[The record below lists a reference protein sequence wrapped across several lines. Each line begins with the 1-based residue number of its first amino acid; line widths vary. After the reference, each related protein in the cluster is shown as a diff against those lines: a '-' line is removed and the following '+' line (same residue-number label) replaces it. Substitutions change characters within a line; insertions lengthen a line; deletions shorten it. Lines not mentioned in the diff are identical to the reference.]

1 MSEVAD
7 RLIELSLQSGSIPR
21 TTRSIVVT
29 RLMDLAS
36 SADVDPQV
44 RAQATE
50 SLRKLSARLAS
61 MPKDAEEVE
70 IAHRRATREDIE
82 QFLIRPDAPRK
93 RIVPPAIPPGPPI

>member
-1 MSEVAD
+1 
-7 RLIELSLQSGSIPR
+7 
-21 TTRSIVVT
+21 
-29 RLMDLAS
+29 
-36 SADVDPQV
+36 
-44 RAQATE
+44 
-50 SLRKLSARLAS
+50 